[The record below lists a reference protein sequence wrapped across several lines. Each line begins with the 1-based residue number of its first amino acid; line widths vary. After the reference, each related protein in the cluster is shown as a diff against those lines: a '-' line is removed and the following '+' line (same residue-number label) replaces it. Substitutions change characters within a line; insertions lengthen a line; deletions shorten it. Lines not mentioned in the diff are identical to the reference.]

1 MTQSAALR
9 RCLALAVI
17 AGTIL
22 FTTAAVTAQS
32 DSVVSKL
39 NESLVNVDP
48 ARRSDTVLLPLL
60 AKMEAPPAVVASVDE
75 ARLIPADAKGF
86 AAAAA
91 WAQGAPQQAVLAGL
105 ATVTAEQDW
114 RKAMIFAQP
123 YGADGVPPELIRA
136 GLYTELDDPPT
147 LAWASIG
154 YMPALDRMESLVNV
168 EVTRLAAEGKANE
181 ALDLL
186 VNFAY
191 FARQICDR
199 KFFAEGQWGLRA
211 MTRTFERMRDI
222 AYVDARGAKALHPE
236 RIKAAIARMDD
247 GGVLDLAYPRMKWPE
262 ANRLAAEQMVERMYG
277 DGGMVRADVF
287 PTTMAR
293 LGTGGKP
300 LRLFSQSARWRTA
313 AAQQVHGDAA
323 EANLSRVY
331 GDWERRWQGSY
342 FDLRLQGRAS
352 EFADLD
358 RNTNAVVALAT
369 PDMTGLIHLRQQA
382 TSEAVGTRL
391 SLALTAQWYVTGAI
405 PPQATA
411 VRPRWLK
418 AMEADAFNPNRD
430 RGALPPPQYFIPTR
444 RGGVSAPHSMD
455 VVTNSVRG
463 DANFSLKFGPETFI
477 LYSYGTDQADNF
489 ATRIQNT
496 TDVVQN
502 ADYLLYPPVLS
513 LYRQNLRD
521 RGDIE

>member
-1 MTQSAALR
+1 MTQPAALR
-9 RCLALAVI
+9 RCLAVAVF
-17 AGTIL
+17 AGSML
-22 FTTAAVTAQS
+22 FASAAPAQS

-48 ARRSDTVLLPLL
+48 ARRSDTVILPLM

-75 ARLIPADAKGF
+75 ARLMPADAKGF

-147 LAWASIG
+147 LAWANIG
-154 YMPALDRMESLVNV
+154 YMPALDRLESLVNV
-168 EVTRLAAEGKANE
+168 EATRLAADGKANE
-181 ALDLL
+181 SLDLL

-199 KFFAEGQWGLRA
+199 KFFVEGQWGLRA
-211 MTRTFERMRDI
+211 TTRTLERMRDI
-222 AYVDARGAKALHPE
+222 AYVDSRGGKALHPE
-236 RIKAAIARMDD
+236 RIKAAIARMDE

-262 ANRLAAEQMVERMYG
+262 ANRLAAEQMVDRMYG
-277 DGGMVRADVF
+277 DDRMIRGDIF

-313 AAQQVHGDAA
+313 AAQQVPGNAA

-382 TSEAVGTRL
+382 TAEAVGTRL

-444 RGGVSAPHSMD
+444 RGGISAPHSMD

-477 LYSYGTDQADNF
+477 LYSYGTDLADSF